1 MPNCDLRR
9 INGLGRSSDSN
20 ARPYALRK
28 AGGPFFRRY
37 LSPDESITKKY
48 SQGPAPMFVKE

>member
-1 MPNCDLRR
+1 MAWVVQATPMPGHVPCAKP
-9 INGLGRSSDSN
+9 GR
-20 ARPYALRK
+20 
-28 AGGPFFRRY
+28 PFFRRY

>member
-1 MPNCDLRR
+1 MAWVVQAAATLGCMPCAKPGSL
-9 INGLGRSSDSN
+9 
-20 ARPYALRK
+20 
-28 AGGPFFRRY
+28 FFKRY